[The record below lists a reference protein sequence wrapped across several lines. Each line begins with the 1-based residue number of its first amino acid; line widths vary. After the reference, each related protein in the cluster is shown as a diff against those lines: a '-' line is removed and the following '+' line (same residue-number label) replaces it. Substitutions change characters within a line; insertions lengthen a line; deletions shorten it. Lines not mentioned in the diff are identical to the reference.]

1 MTFNV
6 FSFFFLSI
14 PICICSSL
22 LIHYLVFFILFFYSF
37 TPLSSFFI
45 YTYSCSYYSL
55 FYFYV
60 YFFYSLYLFL
70 YQALFWFFILFFFIP
85 FSFLQSYIFIFIY
98 PYSCSF
104 SSRFLF
110 LLFFMCIF
118 YFIFLFCFCSPTFLI
133 FTTSISHSSLF
144 YLKLHL
150 SLASYPP
157 LSLTPHFIHHYCL
170 PSPSSSFISHSF
182 HSPFHHFS

>member
-14 PICICSSL
+14 LTCIFSSL
-22 LIHYLVFFILFFYSF
+22 LIHHLVFLIIFLIPLLLYLHFSFILILVRTIRFFIFMFFSSIPYTFPISSSLWILHLVFYSF
-37 TPLSSFFI
+37 L
-45 YTYSCSYYSL
+45 
-55 FYFYV
+55 
-60 YFFYSLYLFL
+60 
-70 YQALFWFFILFFFIP
+70 
-85 FSFLQSYIFIFIY
+85 FLQSYIFIFNH

-110 LLFFMCIF
+110 VLFFMCIF
-118 YFIFLFCFCSPTFLI
+118 YYFFFFCFCSPTFLI

-150 SLASYPP
+150 SLAFYPP